1 MVTSSDRV
9 QRPQSLWEDTL
20 LEEERCAEAPFDGS
34 LTVDITIIGAGLTG
48 LWSAYYLAD
57 KLPDASIAVIDAHG
71 VGFGASGRNGG
82 WASALLPMGLERVQ
96 REHGRDAAISLQSA
110 MHDTLDEIEQVLQH
124 EHIDAGAHRGG
135 TITAARSAPQLVRVA
150 HEVKT
155 YEKLGF
161 GDDYQLLDAQSA
173 RNVCNMSELR
183 GALQTPHCIAVHPA
197 KLTHGIG
204 RSVLRK
210 GVNVLAPVRAMNIRR
225 GFVDTDKGSIAT
237 KYIVQATEGY
247 TSQLANQHRNMVPLY
262 SMMIATEPLTDD
274 VWAAIGLSD
283 RPTFDDTRHLI
294 VYGQRTADGR
304 FAFGGRGAPYHFGS
318 AIKPTFDTNNTM
330 RNRIHQALIELFP
343 TIRDA
348 KITHHWG
355 GPLGIPRNWACSVNA
370 NWEVGVIT
378 AGGYVGDGVSATNLF
393 GRIVA
398 DLIASRELDHGQ
410 HSPSELLRLP
420 VVGPLSRRWEP
431 EPIRWIGINSGRLAA
446 RIADRSEERTGRKSR
461 FWGGFI
467 DGLLRR

>member
-1 MVTSSDRV
+1 
-9 QRPQSLWEDTL
+9 
-20 LEEERCAEAPFDGS
+20 
-34 LTVDITIIGAGLTG
+34 
-48 LWSAYYLAD
+48 
-57 KLPDASIAVIDAHG
+57 
-71 VGFGASGRNGG
+71 
-82 WASALLPMGLERVQ
+82 
-96 REHGRDAAISLQSA
+96 
-110 MHDTLDEIEQVLQH
+110 
-124 EHIDAGAHRGG
+124 
-135 TITAARSAPQLVRVA
+135 
-150 HEVKT
+150 
-155 YEKLGF
+155 
-161 GDDYQLLDAQSA
+161 
-173 RNVCNMSELR
+173 
-183 GALQTPHCIAVHPA
+183 
-197 KLTHGIG
+197 
-204 RSVLRK
+204 
-210 GVNVLAPVRAMNIRR
+210 MNIRR

-274 VWAAIGLSD
+274 VWATIGLSD

-370 NWEVGVIT
+370 NWEDGVIT